1 MHPQDKQ
8 FFLIER
14 LHRPNILWR
23 FWLKVLFRSSWSN
36 FLSREGLTSS
46 QEKERQRDQ
55 ERKLREQMWNMFVY
69 SPSPPTT
76 HLEVIRAVRH
86 APLLSLLPGPPPPHG
101 SFPIGTVRDL
111 SIGSLWWPL
120 IWRLWVCELIL
131 DSDGDPSLF
140 PPIFCRM

>member
-86 APLLSLLPGPPPPHG
+86 APLLSLLPGPPPPTWVLSHWN
-101 SFPIGTVRDL
+101 SQRPQHWISVMASNLEVMSMWTDIGQ
-111 SIGSLWWPL
+111 WW
-120 IWRLWVCELIL
+120 W
-131 DSDGDPSLF
+131 SLF
-140 PPIFCRM
+140 VSTNFL